1 MNRSII
7 ISISIIFNIL
17 ISCSGTDIRDIGFVP
32 ENSQILVM
40 DKSKIVL
47 DDGDSFEYDGMGIR
61 VLGMDT
67 PEIAHPEHGFFIDQ
81 PYGREAAELTEKII
95 NNCREISF
103 VKYQED
109 RYGRMLAHVFI
120 DGNLLSIMLIKAGL
134 AYETVSF
141 YGDNGF
147 PELARRI
154 LEAAEKSEPK
164 DFIPPHQWRREN
176 RKTPDQVRQ

>member
-1 MNRSII
+1 MNKSAI
-7 ISISIIFNIL
+7 ISIFFIVNIL
-17 ISCSGTDIRDIGFVP
+17 ISCSRTDKRDIDFVP
-32 ENSQILVM
+32 ENSQILDM

-81 PYGREAAELTEKII
+81 PYGREAAELTETII
-95 NNCREISF
+95 HNCHEISF

-120 DGNLLSIMLIKAGL
+120 DGDLLSIVLIKAGL
-134 AYETVSF
+134 AYETVSY

-147 PELARRI
+147 PELAQRI
-154 LEAAEKSEPK
+154 LEAAEKSKTK
-164 DFIPPHQWRREN
+164 DFIPPHQWRQEN
-176 RKTPDQVRQ
+176 RKTPDQVPK